1 MEKRG
6 IRMNLSGITA
16 NAHRQYAL
24 ATRNVEDSM
33 RKIAEG
39 RPDLNSADKAR
50 VGRMNTTLSMLRL
63 ANSTVKQSQDMLET
77 AEDGIGSVNNV
88 LTRLRE
94 IAVQSSNE
102 DLTND
107 TRAGLVDEFN
117 ALVRE
122 LDYVAKNTAYDGV
135 ELLDGSFG
143 DRNVI
148 IEGSGDSD
156 TINIE
161 LSDLTLDGL
170 KLSAHTVTLEAGDS
184 RIGQDNGQG
193 GTYAEGDTLSVS
205 AMAIGNS
212 SDAGDALAR
221 IEAAIA
227 TTQAEASDVNSKIER
242 FNFTISHLGNMIS
255 MNEES
260 IATVLDFDEAA
271 EMAALAN
278 YQIRQQTAIAIMAQ
292 AQQLSQTVMQLLQG

>member
-1 MEKRG
+1 
-6 IRMNLSGITA
+6 MNLSGITA

-39 RPDLNSADKAR
+39 RPDLNTSDKAR

-77 AEDGIGSVNNV
+77 AEDGIGSVNSV
-88 LTRLRE
+88 LSRLRE
-94 IAVQSSNE
+94 IAVQSSND
-102 DLTND
+102 DLTAD
-107 TRAGLVDEFN
+107 TRAGLVDEFD

-135 ELLDGSFG
+135 ELLDGTFG
-143 DRNVI
+143 DRDVY
-148 IEGSGDSD
+148 IEGTGDTQ

-193 GTYAEGDTLSVS
+193 GTYVEGDTVSVS
-205 AMAIGNS
+205 AMSI
-212 SDAGDALAR
+212 SDASNSGDALAR
-221 IEAAIA
+221 IDAAIA
-227 TTQAEASDVNSKIER
+227 TTQAESSDVNAKIER

-271 EMAALAN
+271 EMASLAN

>member
-1 MEKRG
+1 
-6 IRMNLSGITA
+6 MNLSGITA

-135 ELLDGSFG
+135 ELLDGTFG
-143 DRNVI
+143 DRDVI

-161 LSDLTLDGL
+161 LSDLTLNGL

-221 IEAAIA
+221 IESAIA

>member
-24 ATRNVEDSM
+24 ATRNVENSM

-39 RPDLNSADKAR
+39 RPDLNTSDKAR

-102 DLTND
+102 DLTDD

-135 ELLDGSFG
+135 ELLDGTFG
-143 DRNVI
+143 DRDVY
-148 IEGSGDSD
+148 IEGTGDTQ

-184 RIGQDNGQG
+184 RIGQDNGNG
-193 GTYAEGDTLSVS
+193 GTYVEGDTISVS
-205 AMAIGNS
+205 AMAIDDAG
-212 SDAGDALAR
+212 DAGDALAR

>member
-135 ELLDGSFG
+135 ELLDGTFG
-143 DRNVI
+143 DRDVI

-184 RIGQDNGQG
+184 RIGQDNGNG
-193 GTYAEGDTLSVS
+193 GTYVEGDTISVS
-205 AMAIGNS
+205 AMAIGDAG
-212 SDAGDALAR
+212 DAGDALAR
-221 IEAAIA
+221 IDAAIA

>member
-24 ATRNVEDSM
+24 ATRNVENSM

-39 RPDLNSADKAR
+39 RPDLNTSDKAR

-135 ELLDGSFG
+135 ELLDGTFG
-143 DRNVI
+143 DRDVI

-221 IEAAIA
+221 IESAIA

>member
-135 ELLDGSFG
+135 ELLDGTFG
-143 DRNVI
+143 DRDVI

-193 GTYAEGDTLSVS
+193 GTYTEGDTLSVS

-221 IEAAIA
+221 IEAAIS

>member
-1 MEKRG
+1 
-6 IRMNLSGITA
+6 MNLSGITA
-16 NAHRQYAL
+16 SAHRQYAL

-39 RPDLNSADKAR
+39 RPDLNSADEAR

-63 ANSTVKQSQDMLET
+63 ANSTGKQSQDLLET
-77 AEDGIGSVNNV
+77 AEDGIGSVNTV

-102 DLTND
+102 DLTDD
-107 TRAGLVDEFN
+107 TRAGLVDEFD

-122 LDYVAKNTAYDGV
+122 LNYVAKNTSYDGV
-135 ELLDGSFG
+135 ELLDGTFG
-143 DRNVI
+143 DRDVV
-148 IEGSGDSD
+148 IEGTGDSQ

-205 AMAIGNS
+205 AMAIGDA
-212 SDAGDALAR
+212 SDASDALAR
-221 IEAAIA
+221 IDAAIA

-271 EMAALAN
+271 EMAALAD

>member
-1 MEKRG
+1 
-6 IRMNLSGITA
+6 MNLSGITA
-16 NAHRQYAL
+16 SAHRQYAL

-63 ANSTVKQSQDMLET
+63 ANSTVKQSQDLLET
-77 AEDGIGSVNNV
+77 AEDGIGSVNSV
-88 LTRLRE
+88 LSRLRE

-102 DLTND
+102 DLTSD
-107 TRAGLVDEFN
+107 TRAGLVDEFD

-135 ELLDGSFG
+135 ELLDGTFG
-143 DRNVI
+143 DRDVI
-148 IEGSGDSD
+148 IEGSGDTD

-193 GTYAEGDTLSVS
+193 GTYVEGDTVSVS
-205 AMAIGNS
+205 AMSVGGS
-212 SDAGDALAR
+212 VVSGDALAR
-221 IEAAIA
+221 IDAAIA

-260 IATVLDFDEAA
+260 IATITDFDEAA

>member
-24 ATRNVEDSM
+24 ATRNVENSM

-39 RPDLNSADKAR
+39 RPDLNTSDKAR

-135 ELLDGSFG
+135 ELLDGTFG
-143 DRNVI
+143 DRDVI

-205 AMAIGNS
+205 AMAIGDAG
-212 SDAGDALAR
+212 DAGDALAR

>member
-33 RKIAEG
+33 HKIAEG

-135 ELLDGSFG
+135 ELLDGTFG
-143 DRNVI
+143 DRDVI

-184 RIGQDNGQG
+184 RIGQDNGNG
-193 GTYAEGDTLSVS
+193 GTYVEGDTISVS
-205 AMAIGNS
+205 AMAIGDAG
-212 SDAGDALAR
+212 DAGDALAR

>member
-1 MEKRG
+1 
-6 IRMNLSGITA
+6 MNLSGITA
-16 NAHRQYAL
+16 SAHRQYAL

-39 RPDLNSADKAR
+39 RPDLNSADEAR

-63 ANSTVKQSQDMLET
+63 ANSTVKQSQDLLET
-77 AEDGIGSVNNV
+77 AENGIGSVNTV

-102 DLTND
+102 DLTDD
-107 TRAGLVDEFN
+107 TRSGLVDEFN

-122 LDYVAKNTAYDGV
+122 LNYVAKNTSYDGV
-135 ELLDGSFG
+135 ELLDGTFG
-143 DRNVI
+143 DRDVV
-148 IEGSGDSD
+148 IEGTGDSQ

-205 AMAIGNS
+205 AMAIG
-212 SDAGDALAR
+212 DAGDASDALAR
-221 IEAAIA
+221 IDAAIA

-271 EMAALAN
+271 EMAALAD

>member
-24 ATRNVEDSM
+24 ATRNVENSM

-39 RPDLNSADKAR
+39 RPDLNTSDKAR

-102 DLTND
+102 DLTDD

-135 ELLDGSFG
+135 ELLDGTFG
-143 DRNVI
+143 DRDVI

-205 AMAIGNS
+205 AMAIDDAG
-212 SDAGDALAR
+212 DAGDALAR

>member
-135 ELLDGSFG
+135 ELLDGTFG
-143 DRNVI
+143 DRDVI

-161 LSDLTLDGL
+161 LSDLTLNGL

-221 IEAAIA
+221 IESAIA

>member
-39 RPDLNSADKAR
+39 RPDLNSGDKAR
-50 VGRMNTTLSMLRL
+50 VGSMNTTLSMLRL

-77 AEDGIGSVNNV
+77 AEDGIGSVNSV
-88 LTRLRE
+88 LSRLRE

-135 ELLDGSFG
+135 ELLDGTFG
-143 DRNVI
+143 DRDVY
-148 IEGSGDSD
+148 IEGTGDTQ

-205 AMAIGNS
+205 AMAIGDAG
-212 SDAGDALAR
+212 DAGDALAR

>member
-1 MEKRG
+1 
-6 IRMNLSGITA
+6 MNLSGITA
-16 NAHRQYAL
+16 SAHRQYAL

-39 RPDLNSADKAR
+39 RPDLNSADEAR

-63 ANSTVKQSQDMLET
+63 ANSTVKQSQDLLET
-77 AEDGIGSVNNV
+77 AEDGIGSVNTV

-102 DLTND
+102 DLTSD
-107 TRAGLVDEFN
+107 TRAGLVDEFD

-122 LDYVAKNTAYDGV
+122 LDYVAKNTSYDGV
-135 ELLDGSFG
+135 ELLDGTFG
-143 DRNVI
+143 DRDVV
-148 IEGSGDSD
+148 IEGTGDSQ

-205 AMAIGNS
+205 AMAIGDA
-212 SDAGDALAR
+212 SDASDALAR
-221 IEAAIA
+221 IDAAIA

-271 EMAALAN
+271 EMAALAD

>member
-1 MEKRG
+1 
-6 IRMNLSGITA
+6 MNLSGITA

-24 ATRNVEDSM
+24 ATRNVENSM

-39 RPDLNSADKAR
+39 RPDLNTSDKAR

-102 DLTND
+102 DLTDD

-135 ELLDGSFG
+135 ELLDGTFG
-143 DRNVI
+143 DRDVI

-205 AMAIGNS
+205 AMAIDDAG
-212 SDAGDALAR
+212 DAGDALAR

>member
-24 ATRNVEDSM
+24 ATRNVENSM

-39 RPDLNSADKAR
+39 RPDLNTSDKAR

-63 ANSTVKQSQDMLET
+63 ANRTVKQSQDMLET

-143 DRNVI
+143 DRDVI

-156 TINIE
+156 RINIE

-205 AMAIGNS
+205 AMAIGDA

-221 IEAAIA
+221 INAAIA

-242 FNFTISHLGNMIS
+242 FTFTISHLGNMIS

>member
-102 DLTND
+102 DLTSD

-135 ELLDGSFG
+135 ELLDGTFG
-143 DRNVI
+143 DRDVI

-161 LSDLTLDGL
+161 LSDLTLNGL

-221 IEAAIA
+221 IESAIA

>member
-1 MEKRG
+1 
-6 IRMNLSGITA
+6 MNLSGITA

-24 ATRNVEDSM
+24 ATRNVENSM

-39 RPDLNSADKAR
+39 RPDLNTSDKAR

-135 ELLDGSFG
+135 ELLDGTFG
-143 DRNVI
+143 DRDVI

-221 IEAAIA
+221 IEAAIS

-260 IATVLDFDEAA
+260 IATITDFDEAA

>member
-24 ATRNVEDSM
+24 ATRNVENSM

-39 RPDLNSADKAR
+39 RPDLNTSDKAR

-135 ELLDGSFG
+135 ELLDGTFG
-143 DRNVI
+143 DRDVI

-205 AMAIGNS
+205 AMAIS
-212 SDAGDALAR
+212 
-221 IEAAIA
+221 
-227 TTQAEASDVNSKIER
+227 
-242 FNFTISHLGNMIS
+242 FNPHSF
-255 MNEES
+255 
-260 IATVLDFDEAA
+260 
-271 EMAALAN
+271 
-278 YQIRQQTAIAIMAQ
+278 
-292 AQQLSQTVMQLLQG
+292 

>member
-1 MEKRG
+1 
-6 IRMNLSGITA
+6 MNLSGITA

-39 RPDLNSADKAR
+39 RPDLNTSDKAR

-88 LTRLRE
+88 LSRLRE

-102 DLTND
+102 DLTDD

-135 ELLDGSFG
+135 ELLDGTFG
-143 DRNVI
+143 DRDVY
-148 IEGSGDSD
+148 IEGTGDTQ

-184 RIGQDNGQG
+184 RIGQDNGNG
-193 GTYAEGDTLSVS
+193 GTYVEGDTISVS
-205 AMAIGNS
+205 AMSIG
-212 SDAGDALAR
+212 DANDSGDALAR
-221 IEAAIA
+221 IDAAIA

-271 EMAALAN
+271 EMASLAN